1 MKKILTFI
9 ICIVLVSCKTVQKN
23 DSELK
28 QIKLEDVF
36 VVNTSKYIVLFY
48 SSSCEACTL
57 TLEVLNKRMGK
68 EKYEGFCVNLSN
80 EYINFSFEKEENLN
94 KNKHEEIVFSSV
106 PYLVYID
113 KKIIV

>member
-57 TLEVLNKRMGK
+57 TLEVLNKRMWK
-68 EKYEGFCVNLSN
+68 E
-80 EYINFSFEKEENLN
+80 
-94 KNKHEEIVFSSV
+94 
-106 PYLVYID
+106 
-113 KKIIV
+113 